1 VRAAHDCCVV
11 IGLGESVVVVVELED
26 SELVVLGLVVAADVV
41 AVVPID
47 PVQAITLHAIT
58 KAASD
63 PATMRRRIADARR
76 ARSASSRR
84 AAARLSSGG
93 RTDMR

>member
-1 VRAAHDCCVV
+1 VLAAHDCCVV
-11 IGLGESVVVVVELED
+11 IEPGESVVVVVELGD
-26 SELVVLGLVVAADVV
+26 SELVVLGLVVAAELVV
-41 AVVPID
+41 VVPID
-47 PVQAITLHAIT
+47 PVQAMTLHAIT

-63 PATMRRRIADARR
+63 PATMRRRIAETRR

-93 RTDMR
+93 GTDMR